1 MSGYCIGIDIGTTAI
16 KGVLTGRDLT
26 ILSQA
31 RQEHHQYFPQPG
43 WVEQDPDELVTRFLD
58 VARQLIDQAG
68 ITPQQVSAIGLDH
81 QGETCLVWDKKT
93 GRSVYPA
100 ITWQDRRMAESAEEI
115 KKAHGP
121 RIQSITG
128 LQPDS
133 YYSAF
138 KIRWILDHI
147 PDGQARARR
156 GELAAGTLDSY
167 LVWRLTGGKSF
178 TTDPCSASC
187 TMLFDP
193 RGSDWDPW
201 LLELF
206 DLPRCLMAEVLPCD
220 SHFGRTDSAVFFGAE
235 VPITATIPDS
245 HAGMTGINAL
255 SPGNLTVSYGT
266 GCFMHFTTG
275 SRYITPEG
283 GLTASSCCALRGQ
296 RFYQLNGIC
305 YTAGSAIKWLQ
316 DGIQILDD
324 DRRSSEIAQ
333 SVPDTAGVS
342 FVPAFSGLA
351 MPYWDQDARGAFLGL
366 TAGVTRAHLIRA
378 VLESIALQVAANFEV
393 MRSSCSIHAESIFAM
408 GGITQNEFLMQ
419 YQADLTGVPVILPAQ
434 TEPCFGA
441 SRLAWSSLLGLETP
455 SLIGAA
461 TPPRRVY
468 LPQKDEQWRREKITA
483 WQQAVARCLTTSTAP
498 QGV

>member
-1 MSGYCIGIDIGTTAI
+1 MRDYCIGIDIGTTAI
-16 KGVLTGRDLT
+16 KGVLTDRNLH
-26 ILSQA
+26 IVSRA
-31 RQEHHQYFPQPG
+31 RCEHHQYFPQPG
-43 WVEQDPDELVTRFLD
+43 WVEQDPDELVSCFLA
-58 VARQLIDQAG
+58 VARDLIDHAG
-68 ITPQQVSAIGLDH
+68 ITPHQVAAIGLDH
-81 QGETCLVWDKKT
+81 QGETCLIWEKKT
-93 GRSVYPA
+93 GKCVYRA
-100 ITWQDRRMAESAEEI
+100 ITWQDRRMAEAAVDI
-115 KKAHGP
+115 KSMHGD

-138 KIRWILDHI
+138 KFRWILDHI
-147 PDGQARARR
+147 PDGQERARR

-167 LVWRLTGGKSF
+167 LVWRLTGGQSF

-206 DLPRCLMAEVLPCD
+206 DLPRCLMAQVLPCD
-220 SHFGRTDSAVFFGAE
+220 SHFGMTDPAVFFGAA

-245 HAGMTGINAL
+245 HAGMTGIDAL
-255 SPGNLTVSYGT
+255 PPGNLTVSYGT

-275 SRYITPEG
+275 SEYITPQN
-283 GLTASSCCALRGQ
+283 GLTASSCCALRSK

-316 DGIQILDD
+316 DGIQILED
-324 DRRSSEIAQ
+324 DRMSSDIAL

-378 VLESIALQVAANFEV
+378 VLESIALQVAANFEI
-393 MRSSCSIHAESIFAM
+393 MCSACSIRSESIFAM

-419 YQADLTGVPVILPAQ
+419 FQADLTGVPVILPAE

-441 SRLAWSSLLGLETP
+441 SRLAWASLLQLDTP
-455 SLIGAA
+455 SLIGSAI
-461 TPPRRVY
+461 PPRRIY
-468 LPQKDEQWRREKITA
+468 YPQKDEQWRRDKIAA
-483 WQQAVARCLTTSTAP
+483 WQQAVSRCLT
-498 QGV
+498 V